1 MYTKGGAQHRGSIL
15 ASHPAARVQF
25 LTFPKIY
32 LDVADTYPLH
42 WLEGSG
48 QKLENVE
55 QTHLV
60 QGSDKLVLQKRMYT
74 ILLWANFSVKA
85 AIYESF
91 KFYNQLVLI

>member
-1 MYTKGGAQHRGSIL
+1 MINSKSVLSYC
-15 ASHPAARVQF
+15 

-32 LDVADTYPLH
+32 LDVADNYPLH

-55 QTHLV
+55 RTNLV
-60 QGSDKLVLQKRMYT
+60 LGSDKLVLQKLIYT
-74 ILLWANFSVKA
+74 ILLWVNFLIKA

-91 KFYNQLVLI
+91 KFQNQLVLI